1 MNSNDQMR
9 ATAPVATNPIA
20 APARTT
26 NAPRFVTVILDWRP
40 TWFLARLALVGAYL
54 LGGIVKLT
62 DWPSAVAEQAHFGMT
77 PRAFWAALTIGIE
90 LVGPMLILSGRLVWL
105 GAGMLGVFTLLA
117 AFTANA
123 FWAMPTGQERFMATN
138 AFFEHIGLIG
148 GFVLVALVA
157 RGWRPH
163 A

>member
-1 MNSNDQMR
+1 MNRTVQRR

-62 DWPSAVAEQAHFGMT
+62 DWPPQPS
-77 PRAFWAALTIGIE
+77 RSRR
-90 LVGPMLILSGRLVWL
+90 IL
-105 GAGMLGVFTLLA
+105 A
-117 AFTANA
+117 
-123 FWAMPTGQERFMATN
+123 
-138 AFFEHIGLIG
+138 
-148 GFVLVALVA
+148 
-157 RGWRPH
+157 
-163 A
+163 

>member
-1 MNSNDQMR
+1 MTGR
-9 ATAPVATNPIA
+9 GE
-20 APARTT
+20 
-26 NAPRFVTVILDWRP
+26 PRFVDAILDWRP
-40 TWFLARLALVGAYL
+40 TWFLARLALVGAYV

-62 DWPSAVAEQAHFGMT
+62 DWPAALAEQAHFGMT
-77 PRAFWAALTIGIE
+77 PPALWAALTIGIE
-90 LVGPMLILSGRLVWL
+90 LAGSILVLSGRFVWL

-123 FWAMPTGQERFMATN
+123 FWAMPAGQERFMATN
-138 AFFEHIGLIG
+138 AFFEHVGLVG

-157 RGWRPH
+157 QRERRR

>member
-1 MNSNDQMR
+1 MTGSDE
-9 ATAPVATNPIA
+9 
-20 APARTT
+20 
-26 NAPRFVTVILDWRP
+26 PRFVDAILDWHP

-54 LGGIVKLT
+54 LGGVVKLT
-62 DWPSAVAEQAHFGMT
+62 DWQLAVAEQAHFGMK
-77 PRAFWAALTIGIE
+77 PPAIWAALTIGIE
-90 LVGPMLILSGRLVWL
+90 LVGPVLILTDRFLWL
-105 GAGMLGVFTLLA
+105 GAGMLGIFTLLA

-123 FWAMPTGQERFMATN
+123 FWTMPAGQERFMATN

-157 RGWRPH
+157 ERERQH